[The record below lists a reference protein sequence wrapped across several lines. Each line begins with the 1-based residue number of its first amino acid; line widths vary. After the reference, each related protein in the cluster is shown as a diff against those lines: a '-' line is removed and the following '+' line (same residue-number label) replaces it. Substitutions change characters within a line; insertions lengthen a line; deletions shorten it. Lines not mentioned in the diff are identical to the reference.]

1 MLEEKNEKTTRIPRA
16 NTFYSLFFLAL
27 GFRLLFLFF
36 VSGLKYCGW
45 YHDSYHH
52 WQIAYY
58 SLHVGFKQNPP
69 RMWDLNGMEY
79 FWGLLPTLTES
90 FLLWLFNT
98 TSIVPFRIFNSI
110 IGSLSACLI
119 YFLGKKYFDEQT
131 GLFSAILVAVC
142 PILWEVDTSGMLDP
156 MGVTFLLFALLA
168 YDRSPFVCG
177 LFLGLA
183 SLCHIEFWFLA
194 LGVCICYLIFERP
207 ASRFA
212 PSIVGWLTPMTPY
225 FYFMQTRT
233 GDWLYALRYNYFASV
248 VGKWLSVS
256 LPLKAQILP
265 RCIAVGFLVLSA
277 VILFYIIK
285 NRPRGYVL
293 HAFFWGFIAM
303 QGAILGL
310 TAYVMPLLIMG
321 QVSRLLIDRLFA
333 INYYY
338 ISLMAALILKRFSAR
353 LPAWHIG
360 ISYRSLFFL
369 FMVIVYLSSFTLVV
383 QQYFSDVYYIP
394 YTKQTQTA
402 DWIASNRNGG
412 SVISSLVILNYRLIG
427 KGVPY
432 DRVFGSLYSPRY
444 YGSENITESY
454 LWLRNLNVTWVVLD
468 QNIVENFPFLES
480 HPDDFSPFHIR
491 IKPHEYEY
499 VYYVNQTELA
509 SVLEKSRG

>member
-1 MLEEKNEKTTRIPRA
+1 LFKNLGKSPLATVCA
-16 NTFYSLFFLAL
+16 LFSLAL
-27 GFRLLFLFF
+27 FFRLLFLFL
-36 VSGLKYCGW
+36 VSGLEYCGW

-58 SLHVGFKQNPP
+58 TLLVGFKQNPP

-79 FWGLLPTLTES
+79 FWGLPPTLTES

-98 TSIVPFRIFNSI
+98 TSIVPFRIFNSM

-119 YFLGKKYFDEQT
+119 YLLGKKYFDEQT

-142 PILWEVDTSGMLDP
+142 PILWEVDTSGMLDS
-156 MGVTFLLFALLA
+156 MGVTLLLFALLL
-168 YDRSPFVCG
+168 YDRRPFVCG

-194 LGVCICYLIFERP
+194 LGVCIFYLIFERS
-207 ASRFA
+207 ATRFI
-212 PSIVGWLTPMTPY
+212 PSVIGWLTPMTPY
-225 FYFMQTRT
+225 FYFVQTRT

-265 RCIAVGFLVLSA
+265 RSIATGFLVLSA
-277 VILFYIIK
+277 AILLYLIK
-285 NRPRGYVL
+285 NKPRGYIL

-310 TAYVMPLLIMG
+310 TAYVMPFLVMG
-321 QVSRLLIDRLFA
+321 QVPRLLIDRLFA

-338 ISLMAALILKRFSAR
+338 VSLMAALTLKRFSAR
-353 LPAWHIG
+353 LHVWYGG
-360 ISYRSLFFL
+360 ISSRSFL
-369 FMVIVYLSSFTLVV
+369 SLLMVVVYLSSFMLVV
-383 QQYFSDVYYIP
+383 RQYFSDVYYIP
-394 YTKQTQTA
+394 YAKQTRTA
-402 DWIASNRNGG
+402 EWIVPHSDGG

-427 KGVPY
+427 KGIPY
-432 DRVFGSLYSPRY
+432 DRLFGSLYSPRY
-444 YGSENITESY
+444 YGIENITESY

-468 QNIVENFPFLES
+468 QNVVENFPFLEN
-480 HPDDFSPFHIR
+480 HPDDSSPFHIR
-491 IKPHEYEY
+491 IKPPEYEY

-509 SVLEKSRG
+509 SVLEES